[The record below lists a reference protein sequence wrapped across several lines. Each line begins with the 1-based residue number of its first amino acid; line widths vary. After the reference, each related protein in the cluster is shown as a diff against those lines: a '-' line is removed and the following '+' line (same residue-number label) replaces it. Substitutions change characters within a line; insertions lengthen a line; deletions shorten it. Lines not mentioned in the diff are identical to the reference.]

1 MHREKQRANSLRN
14 VWREKCLHQNSPLA
28 SFLCVPAELSAWPG
42 KSAPQERLSAC
53 VTGWHARLLG
63 HFLLFLCLFTLWPAF
78 SLTCLFFFS
87 ILLWGEITFSG
98 LNSHLI
104 RFIFNQPL
112 HPFLFASYFH
122 ELFLPF
128 FPRPFLAS
136 SEGVSRMS
144 GYNILYQIRVSGLW
158 AASRSGC
165 WEPGS
170 AFKVRVTFSSA
181 QVPAC
186 FKLGNSL
193 LSSPSPPG
201 YL

>member
-1 MHREKQRANSLRN
+1 MHREKQRANSVRN
-14 VWREKCLHQNSPLA
+14 VWREKRLHQNSPLA
-28 SFLCVPAELSAWPG
+28 SYVSLQSYLLGLESRHLKKGCPPAWLAGTHVCSVISSYFYAYSPCG
-42 KSAPQERLSAC
+42 LRSP
-53 VTGWHARLLG
+53 WHAY
-63 HFLLFLCLFTLWPAF
+63 
-78 SLTCLFFFS
+78 FFFS

-128 FPRPFLAS
+128 FPRPFLAP
-136 SEGVSRMS
+136 SEGVSRTS
-144 GYNILYQIRVSGLW
+144 GYNISYQIRVSGLW